1 MKDGELV
8 QLDAE
13 TFSVHDNRQHC
24 SYGPCKYD
32 LDRPLAQGKDL
43 SITKSRTR
51 GLTADQRK
59 HLAADADL
67 WSPSAD

>member
-24 SYGPCKYD
+24 SYGPYKYG
-32 LDRPLAQGKDL
+32 LDRPL
-43 SITKSRTR
+43 
-51 GLTADQRK
+51 GLQ
-59 HLAADADL
+59 
-67 WSPSAD
+67 